1 VFSNKIRKQLNN
13 KTENLVTCSNE
24 TIQVY
29 MFSQIPIDF
38 TVEQTAN
45 ADAASSAKGRPICVI
60 DIFMGQSFYN

>member
-1 VFSNKIRKQLNN
+1 
-13 KTENLVTCSNE
+13 
-24 TIQVY
+24 

-60 DIFMGQSFYN
+60 DIFMGQSFYNWTGEFMLQVLFILRNPF